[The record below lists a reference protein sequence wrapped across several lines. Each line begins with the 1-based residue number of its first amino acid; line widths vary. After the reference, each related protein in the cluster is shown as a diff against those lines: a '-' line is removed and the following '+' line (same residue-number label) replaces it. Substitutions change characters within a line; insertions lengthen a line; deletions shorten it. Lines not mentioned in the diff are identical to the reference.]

1 MLTKVKVEPNHSQEP
16 GTQYWYLMWVGY
28 EILEQS
34 LAAFQG
40 MHEQEAELEAEWELN
55 PGTSIWD
62 VGILGSDLTAV
73 SNAFP

>member
-1 MLTKVKVEPNHSQEP
+1 
-16 GTQYWYLMWVGY
+16 MWVGY

-62 VGILGSDLTAV
+62 VGVLGSDLTAV